1 MTQGENWHYSTSGIS
16 RQEKKAVENAL
27 EKGFWPTQSYK
38 GLREP
43 WEVAC
48 IECKSVIATTYSK
61 LCQKNFKCVTC
72 NPNLYEE
79 EIAVMLKANL
89 RPLEPYP
96 GNSAKIWKCECL
108 LCGSECFPRYYDVSK
123 RNKGGCKPC
132 SLIPSPEVV
141 ASAIEIMRKSFLE
154 PREPFKNS
162 STPWECNCMKCG
174 EIVTPSLHNV
184 KRGHGGCVFCQV
196 AAFKHGEPAYLYLIH
211 HEVFAAYKVG
221 IGNIKT
227 VNDRIESHKKSGW
240 NLIERYSFE
249 KGSQAFKVEKK
260 ILNWVRNELGL
271 PIHLTNKDFS
281 HGGAS
286 ETFSDDSVSVL
297 AIKRKIEETIKG
309 LRD

>member
-1 MTQGENWHYSTSGIS
+1 
-16 RQEKKAVENAL
+16 
-27 EKGFWPTQSYK
+27 
-38 GLREP
+38 
-43 WEVAC
+43 
-48 IECKSVIATTYSK
+48 
-61 LCQKNFKCVTC
+61 
-72 NPNLYEE
+72 
-79 EIAVMLKANL
+79 
-89 RPLEPYP
+89 
-96 GNSAKIWKCECL
+96 
-108 LCGSECFPRYYDVSK
+108 
-123 RNKGGCKPC
+123 
-132 SLIPSPEVV
+132 
-141 ASAIEIMRKSFLE
+141 
-154 PREPFKNS
+154 
-162 STPWECNCMKCG
+162 MKCG